1 MKASYCCQC
10 VILAGMRKRSPPPYC
25 PAGLPNHE
33 QWVANTHTRRTRTQI
48 FAITKLKS
56 FHLSE
61 ISNETTRM
69 NQCDICKKIIIIILS

>member
-33 QWVANTHTRRTRTQI
+33 QWVANTHTRRTHTQI
-48 FAITKLKS
+48 FAITKLK
-56 FHLSE
+56 
-61 ISNETTRM
+61 ISQ
-69 NQCDICKKIIIIILS
+69 NQKSLMKQHV